1 MTVQAQ
7 PLIWLPDDLSG
18 YPRPDLI
25 TWVAATCVPLTK
37 GVAANW
43 AALAWCDARMGEQ
56 REGNILEEAQ
66 EGCIDYF
73 DGDWQ
78 MVCNP
83 FVWQEQFV
91 IWFASRELQTEY
103 LITWS

>member
-1 MTVQAQ
+1 MTVQAE
-7 PLIWLPDDLSG
+7 PLIWLPEDLSG
-18 YPRPDLI
+18 YVRPDLI
-25 TWVAATCVPLTK
+25 TWVAATCVPVTK

-56 REGNILEEAQ
+56 RAGNILQEAQ
-66 EGCIDYF
+66 EGWIDYF

-91 IWFASRELQTEY
+91 IWFASRELMTEY